1 MSFSGDQEP
10 HLWNERLGLAEF
22 SLEATELSACRLLF
36 LCLGTSVLL
45 RSGSQ
50 VSSIRWDAGRDAGKL
65 PSGPGLSCSVS
76 GDSDHSSRHLFL
88 GTEQRGTAVTGSGPE
103 SGVSL

>member
-1 MSFSGDQEP
+1 M
-10 HLWNERLGLAEF
+10 
-22 SLEATELSACRLLF
+22 ELSACWLLF
-36 LCLGTSVLL
+36 LCLGRSVLL

-50 VSSIRWDAGRDAGKL
+50 VSSSVRWDAGKDAGKL
-65 PSGPGLSCSVS
+65 PSGLGCSVS

-88 GTEQRGTAVTGSGPE
+88 GTEQREAAVTGSRPE